1 MRYNDLREYID
12 ALEENGLLRRVSEEV
27 DKDWEIA
34 ALCRLAFVKVPS
46 ENRPALLFEHV
57 KGFRAPVVAG
67 VLGASRRVYAMALG
81 MDEFGENVLTEIA
94 QRWSRAIKN
103 PVTPRLVRT
112 GPCKQNILTG
122 DEIDVFRFPV
132 PMWTVGEDPGLF
144 LTAPCVITKDPES
157 GTRNVGT
164 YRIQLKERNK
174 TGIHMGKT
182 RHIYR
187 HIQKNEAQG
196 KPTPVAI
203 VVGSDP
209 TIGLASVSSIPFGV
223 DELGVAGGLRGEPVD
238 VVKCETVDLEV
249 PATAEIVIEGLIP
262 PGYRELEGPFGEYPG
277 YMGASGDAPVV
288 DVTCITFRDDVIF
301 HAFVSQMPPSES
313 SLIRG
318 CGRESSIF
326 THLVAD
332 HRLPVRDVHLKESG
346 GSAAY
351 LAISM
356 RPQYPGQVWETAWAA
371 WTVDPSLGKITVI
384 VDDDIDIRDP
394 FQLDWAVSFRVQ
406 PEKDVHVVRGT
417 AAVMNDP
424 SQAARGVAKEDP
436 SRHISSKMLIDATK
450 KHAYPAIAMPPA
462 EHLRLVAARWAKLGF

>member
-1 MRYNDLREYID
+1 MRYNDLREYVG
-12 ALEENGLLRRVSEEV
+12 ALEAAGLLKRVADEV

-34 ALCRLAFVKVPS
+34 ALCRLAFTKLPS
-46 ENRPALLFEHV
+46 ETRPALLFENV
-57 KGFRAPVVAG
+57 KGFDCPVVAG
-67 VLGASRRVYAMALG
+67 VLGASRRIYAMGLG
-81 MDEFGENVLTEIA
+81 IDEVGDGILAAISNC
-94 QRWSRAIKN
+94 WSRAIKN
-103 PVTPRLVRT
+103 PVEPRLVPT
-112 GPCKQNILTG
+112 GPCKENILTG
-122 DEIDVFRFPV
+122 DAVDVFRFPV

-144 LTAPCVITKDPES
+144 LTAPCVITRDPET
-157 GTRNVGT
+157 GIRNVGT

-187 HIQKNEAQG
+187 HIQKNDARDE
-196 KPTPVAI
+196 PTPVAI
-203 VVGSDP
+203 VVGADP

-223 DELGVAGGLRGEPVD
+223 DELGVAGRLRGEPVD

-262 PGYRELEGPFGEYPG
+262 PRRRELEGPFGEYPG
-277 YMGASGDAPVV
+277 YMGASGDAPIV
-288 DVTCITFRDDVIF
+288 DVTCITHRDDVVF

-318 CGRESSIF
+318 CGREASIF
-326 THLVAD
+326 THLTAD

-356 RPQYPGQVWETAWAA
+356 RPQYPGQVWEAVWTA
-371 WTVDPSLGKITVI
+371 WTVDPSLGKITVV

-394 FQLDWAVSFRVQ
+394 FQLDWAMSFRMQ
-406 PEKDVHVVRGT
+406 PEKDIHVVRGT

-424 SQAARGVAKEDP
+424 SQAAKGVTKEDP
-436 SRHISSKMLIDATK
+436 SRHISSKVLIDATK
-450 KHAYPAIAMPPA
+450 KHAYPAIAMPPQD
-462 EHLRLVAARWAKLGF
+462 HLRKVAEKWGRIGL